1 MNSPGSY
8 IAERDTGH
16 ARHSTT
22 RRKARVLALQILY
35 EMDTVSH
42 DLAEVLDSRI
52 EDAGLQPASA
62 AFVRNLVRGILANQA
77 EIDNIVSAFAPSW
90 PIRQMAVVDRNILRM
105 AIYEITLGGETP
117 PKVAINE
124 AVELAKAFGSDSSPK
139 FVNGVLGSVM
149 TTARAETQNIKPS

>member
-1 MNSPGSY
+1 VNSAD
-8 IAERDTGH
+8 IRMIERDLRH
-16 ARHSTT
+16 ARPSTT
-22 RRKARVLALQILY
+22 RRKARVAALQVLY

-42 DLAEVLDSRI
+42 DLADVLGTRI
-52 EDAGLQPASA
+52 GDAGLHPLAA
-62 AFVRNLVRGILANQA
+62 AFVRDLVRGILANQA

-90 PIRQMAVVDRNILRM
+90 PIKQMAVVDRNILRM

-149 TTARAETQNIKPS
+149 ETARAETR